1 MSRRKPR
8 GLRPDE
14 IEIWGRIAKTAR
26 PIHAKRAKP
35 LQVVKELSDSH
46 PERSETRPRFELSN
60 FSIGSQAKAS
70 ISEGSVALPGSNEP
84 TPATL
89 NMDRSTYQKMKR
101 GKARPEAR
109 IDLHGMTADAAH
121 QRLTA
126 FLFQA
131 QASGKRL
138 ILVITGKGRS
148 ASDEG
153 PIPYRMGILRRS
165 LPEWLNRPPLKP
177 IVQQVTEAHQ
187 RHGGSGAFYV
197 YLRRL
202 R

>member
-8 GLRPDE
+8 GLRPEE
-14 IEIWGRIAKTAR
+14 IEVWGRIARTAR
-26 PIHAKRAKP
+26 PMHSKLAKP
-35 LQVVKELSDSH
+35 VQLMKELPDRQA
-46 PERSETRPRFELSN
+46 EVSETRPRFELSP
-60 FSIGSQAKAS
+60 FSIGSRTTGPLSDRSSANQPEEAA
-70 ISEGSVALPGSNEP
+70 
-84 TPATL
+84 PATL
-89 NMDRSTYQKMKR
+89 NMDRTTFQRMKR
-101 GKARPEAR
+101 GKVRPEAR

-138 ILVITGKGRS
+138 VLVITGKGRPG
-148 ASDEG
+148 SDEG
-153 PIPYRMGILRRS
+153 PIPYRTGVLRRS
-165 LPEWLNRPPLKP
+165 LPEWLGRTPLKP

-187 RHGGSGAFYV
+187 RHGGSGAYYV
-197 YLRRL
+197 YLRRV

>member
-8 GLRPDE
+8 SLRPDE
-14 IEIWGRIAKTAR
+14 IEVWGRIARTAR
-26 PIHAKRAKP
+26 PMHSKRAKP
-35 LQVVKELSDSH
+35 AQLMKELPDS
-46 PERSETRPRFELSN
+46 ETEVSETRPRFEISP
-60 FSIGSQAKAS
+60 FSIGSRATDS
-70 ISEGSVALPGSNEP
+70 LSGRSSVAQSGEAG
-84 TPATL
+84 PAAL
-89 NMDRSTYQKMKR
+89 NMDRTTFQRMKR
-101 GKARPEAR
+101 GKVRPEAR

-138 ILVITGKGRS
+138 VLVITGKGRS
-148 ASDEG
+148 GSDEG
-153 PIPYRMGILRRS
+153 PIPYRMGVLRRS
-165 LPEWLNRPPLKP
+165 LPEWLNRPPLKA
-177 IVQQVTEAHQ
+177 IVQQMTEAHQ

-202 R
+202 G